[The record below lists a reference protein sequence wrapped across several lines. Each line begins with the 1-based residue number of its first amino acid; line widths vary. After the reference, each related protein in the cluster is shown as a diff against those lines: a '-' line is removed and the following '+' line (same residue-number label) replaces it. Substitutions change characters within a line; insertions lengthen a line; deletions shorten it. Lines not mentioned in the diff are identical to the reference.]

1 MKLPLADSGSYEL
14 LCRFEWRAF
23 MFHRF
28 RASGCVFTTFMVL
41 TLSTGS
47 VVAQTISTGT
57 DSAAAAIS
65 QTTATE
71 AIGVGDLVQITV
83 FGHPELS
90 QDTRVGNDGKTQLAL
105 LGDIALSGMTEA
117 DATTLISNQ
126 LRERNVLLHPRVM
139 VVIKE
144 SASQNISVIGEVHHP
159 GVYPVTGSRTL
170 LDVLS
175 LAGGLTD
182 VADPNI
188 HIKRRSGVENKVAA
202 KLNGSDAG
210 ALSSAE
216 TTVYPGDSIVVPRAG
231 IVYVLG
237 DVARPGGFVMRD
249 SGKITLL
256 QVMAEAGGTLP
267 TASPS
272 HLVLL
277 RKEKENSTATKKL
290 DLGKIARGREAD
302 VELQANDII
311 FVPNAKLKSALRASG
326 TLASTASAISTVAIY
341 GLM

>member
-1 MKLPLADSGSYEL
+1 MESFYVPPISCLRLRIHYLYGPDPIHGFGGSPNHK
-14 LCRFEWRAF
+14 
-23 MFHRF
+23 HRNGF
-28 RASGCVFTTFMVL
+28 RC
-41 TLSTGS
+41 GS
-47 VVAQTISTGT
+47 
-57 DSAAAAIS
+57 DK
-65 QTTATE
+65 
-71 AIGVGDLVQITV
+71 
-83 FGHPELS
+83 P
-90 QDTRVGNDGKTQLAL
+90 NDCNG
-105 LGDIALSGMTEA
+105 
-117 DATTLISNQ
+117 
-126 LRERNVLLHPRVM
+126 
-139 VVIKE
+139 IKE